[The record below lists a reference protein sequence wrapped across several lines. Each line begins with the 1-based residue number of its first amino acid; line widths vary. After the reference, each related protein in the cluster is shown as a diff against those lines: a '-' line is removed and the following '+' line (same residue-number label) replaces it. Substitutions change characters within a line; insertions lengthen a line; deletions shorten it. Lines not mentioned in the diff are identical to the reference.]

1 MNKYLE
7 LFTGST
13 NPTPSANA
21 GYPWGGANEKGSVVY
36 KKQA

>member
-7 LFTGST
+7 LFSGST

-21 GYPWGGANEKGSVVY
+21 GYPWVGANENGLVVY

>member
-7 LFTGST
+7 LFAGST

-21 GYPWGGANEKGSVVY
+21 GYPWVVY